1 MANDMSS
8 GMNNGMNNGMNHN
21 AGNPENSPL
30 GQNSEYPDQYDA
42 SLLYPIPRSQGRES
56 FPESASLPFNGV
68 DIWNAYEVSWLNS
81 KGKPN
86 VAVAVLRVPA
96 LSPNIVES
104 KSLKLYLG
112 SLNQS
117 VFDNVNDVIKTIQ
130 HDVGSVVGASID
142 VAFEPPIDSVS
153 SGAVSPGAN
162 GPHLCIENS
171 ECIDTLDIEASEYTI
186 NPQLLELDNISEGA
200 QTLVEECLSSHLL
213 RSNCPV
219 TGQPDWATL
228 YVHYQGPKI
237 CRESLL
243 KYIVSYRN
251 HNDFHEQCVE
261 RVFMDVMAVCQPTK
275 LSVYGR
281 YTRRGGIDINPFRSN
296 FESCENNTKLARQ

>member
-1 MANDMSS
+1 MDN
-8 GMNNGMNNGMNHN
+8 GNNKKPG
-21 AGNPENSPL
+21 APENSPL
-30 GQNSEYPDQYDA
+30 GQASEYPDQYDA
-42 SLLYPIPRSQGRES
+42 SLLYPIPRSQGRER
-56 FPESASLPFNGV
+56 FPEGSPLPFGGV

-112 SLNQS
+112 SLNQR
-117 VFDNVNDVIKTIQ
+117 VFDNDNDVVNTIQ
-130 HDVGSVVGASID
+130 QDVGLVVGA
-142 VAFEPPIDSVS
+142 PIEVSFNGIVS
-153 SGAVSPGAN
+153 STFDEAT
-162 GPHLCIENS
+162 LCVENS
-171 ECIDTLDIEASEYTI
+171 ECIDGLDIETSEYTI
-186 NPQLLELDNISEGA
+186 NPQLLALDGSQKI
-200 QTLVEECLSSHLL
+200 VDECLSSHLL

-243 KYIVSYRN
+243 RYIVSYRN

-296 FESCENNTKLARQ
+296 FETCDNNTKLERQ